1 MEINVVENGCNKPG
15 TNFFPISS
23 VSFQKKSEENSWQ
36 SKFFTSLITV
46 SISIGK
52 SQERKFKGTAKI
64 MSQGNDA
71 GNGVTRQRQR
81 THLVSL

>member
-1 MEINVVENGCNKPG
+1 MAVASQEQIS
-15 TNFFPISS
+15 FPYLQFLSK
-23 VSFQKKSEENSWQ
+23 KKSEENSWQ

-71 GNGVTRQRQR
+71 GNGVTRQRQN
-81 THLVSL
+81 SLGLSLNCCTYQ